1 MIFKRKKKT
10 VQGKTW
16 YDISVAKFQELKGLD
31 LKDLDGQIEAA
42 RILLGVQV
50 DDMTWGEFCQE
61 LNKLNFLNEEIP
73 KVIIRKTY
81 TLNGRKY
88 DTRANLQEF
97 TVARYMDFVNQSKTG
112 KWERILSTVLVPE
125 GCEYGE
131 GYDMDRVYLDILSM
145 NIVDAYAVFNFFRL
159 QFIVCIKTMK
169 DFSVKALK
177 RNPELQELVS
187 EVMESYSTLD
197 L

>member
-1 MIFKRKKKT
+1 MLFGRKKK
-10 VQGKTW
+10 VREGKTW
-16 YDISVAKFQELKGLD
+16 YDVTLAQFQELKGLD
-31 LKDLDGQIEAA
+31 LKDLEGQIDAA
-42 RILLGVQV
+42 GILLGVNV
-50 DDMTWGEFCQE
+50 DDMSWADFCRE
-61 LNKLNFLNEEIP
+61 LNKLSFLNEEVP
-73 KVIIRKTY
+73 KVIIRNAY
-81 TLNGRKY
+81 ELNGRRY
-88 DTRANLQEF
+88 VTQANLQEF

-125 GCEYGE
+125 GKEYGE
-131 GYDMDRVYLDILSM
+131 YDMDKVYLDILSM

-177 RNPELQELVS
+177 GNPELQWLVS
-187 EVMESYSTLD
+187 EVMEYYSTSD

>member
-1 MIFKRKKKT
+1 MIFKRKKKV

-16 YDISVAKFQELKGLD
+16 YDVTLAQFQELKGLD
-31 LKDLDGQIEAA
+31 LKDLEGQIDAA
-42 RILLGVQV
+42 GILLGAKV
-50 DDMTWGEFCQE
+50 DDMSWKDFCME
-61 LNKLNFLNEEIP
+61 LNKLKFLDEEVP
-73 KVIIRKTY
+73 KVIIRNAY
-81 TLNGRKY
+81 TLNGRRY
-88 DTRANLQEF
+88 VTQANLQEF

-125 GCEYGE
+125 GKEYGE
-131 GYDMDRVYLDILSM
+131 GYDMDRVYLDILGMS
-145 NIVDAYAVFNFFRL
+145 IVDAYAVFNFFRL

-169 DFSVKALK
+169 DFSVKALR

-187 EVMESYSTLD
+187 EVMESYSMSD